1 MMQLDNYKHEV
12 EKTQNL
18 STLDTL
24 EEKRKEIDSSSL
36 LAIEDLNVSV
46 EGKNILNGV
55 NLRIKK
61 GEIHTLM
68 GPNGSGKSTLA
79 HTLMGHPGYKIESGN
94 IIISGESIIGLS
106 PDERAKK
113 GLFLAFQYP
122 TAIPG
127 VSIANF
133 LRTAIN
139 TVKRDEKDKIPISK
153 FRRLLKEKMKM
164 LKMDE
169 SFARRCVN
177 DGFSGGEK
185 KRAEILQMAMLEPE
199 IAVLDET
206 DSGLDI
212 DALKIVSEGVN
223 ALIGPE
229 LGILIITH
237 YQRILNYIKPQFVH
251 VLLEG
256 RIVVS
261 GGAEL
266 AEKLEKE
273 GYDLIKEKFTTESRN
288 VVHR

>member
-1 MMQLDNYKHEV
+1 MNYSKTEIS
-12 EKTQNL
+12 EK
-18 STLDTL
+18 
-24 EEKRKEIDSSSL
+24 KRQEADLNSL
-36 LAIEDLNVSV
+36 LTIENLHVSV

-55 NLRIKK
+55 NLRINKD
-61 GEIHTLM
+61 EIHTLM

-79 HTLMGHPGYKIESGN
+79 HTLMGYPGYKIEGGDITIN
-94 IIISGESIIGLS
+94 GESILDLP
-106 PDERAKK
+106 PDKRAGK

-133 LRTAIN
+133 LRAALN
-139 TVKRDEKDKIPISK
+139 ALNKDKIPIAK
-153 FRRLLKEKMKM
+153 FRKLLKEKMKM
-164 LKMDE
+164 LKMDD

-185 KRAEILQMAMLEPE
+185 KRAEILQMALLKPQ

-223 ALIGPE
+223 KLISSN

-256 RIVVS
+256 KIVVS
-261 GGAEL
+261 GGPEL
-266 AEKLEKE
+266 AKKLEIE
-273 GYDLIKEKFTTESRN
+273 GYGLIKEKFTTAC
-288 VVHR
+288 